1 MESNTI
7 ATPARNKVTRARRY
21 TIGTKIQYR
30 VRGERRWYEGMT
42 ENISVSGI
50 LLWADHLVKP
60 KTAVEMKFVL
70 PVELS
75 GERAAELFCRGV
87 VVRSSKSNAP
97 ISSVAIASTIASSR
111 FFRQATD

>member
-1 MESNTI
+1 MMESNTI
-7 ATPARNKVTRARRY
+7 ATPARNEVTRARRY

-50 LLWADHLVKP
+50 LMWADHLVKP

-97 ISSVAIASTIASSR
+97 ARAQRMLAARACSHDCCV
-111 FFRQATD
+111 